1 MVSTRT
7 HNKRTTAK
15 KPRVIHTRVPV
26 ALERE
31 LKRFADKMRMPV
43 SNLIR
48 SILEDALAMAQTA
61 TVNVQR
67 ELRSGAA
74 TLARGRK
81 ALRRKLKAGVSA
93 R

>member
-48 SILEDALAMAQTA
+48 SILEDALAMAETA
-61 TVNVQR
+61 TANVRR

-81 ALRRKLKAGVSA
+81 ALRRKLKAGGSL

>member
-1 MVSTRT
+1 MASRRTRS
-7 HNKRTTAK
+7 KRATAK

-26 ALERE
+26 ALEKE
-31 LKRFADKMRMPV
+31 LKRIADKMRMPV

-48 SILEDALAMAQTA
+48 SILEDALAMAETA
-61 TVNVQR
+61 TNKVER

-81 ALRRKLKAGVSA
+81 ALRRKLKAGMSI

>member
-26 ALERE
+26 ALEKE

-48 SILEDALAMAQTA
+48 SILEDALAMAETA
-61 TVNVQR
+61 TENVRR

-81 ALRRKLKAGVSA
+81 ALRRKLKAGGSL